1 MSAQEFRNQP
11 IDRRRLT
18 EPSRSQYSPTTTQDA
33 LNRVKAYRANNN
45 YQANRPP
52 FTTEQ
57 KPGSGGFMSGRY
69 QQANRKNAESA
80 KEARAE
86 ALRADDPDDFS
97 ADKNEYEDNRD
108 YQPAVTADALAAEAK
123 GKYF

>member
-18 EPSRSQYSPTTTQDA
+18 EPSRSQYSPSSTQDA
-33 LNRVKAYRANNN
+33 LARVKSYRASNN
-45 YQANRPP
+45 YQSNRPP
-52 FTTEQ
+52 NTTEQ
-57 KPGSGGFMSGRY
+57 KPGTGGFMPGSY
-69 QQANRKNAESA
+69 QQANRRNAESA

-97 ADKNEYEDNRD
+97 ADKNEYEDSRD
-108 YQPAVTADALAAEAK
+108 YKPALTANALAQEAK
-123 GKYF
+123 GKYI

>member
-18 EPSRSQYSPTTTQDA
+18 EPSRSQYSPSNREGA
-33 LNRVKAYRANNN
+33 LNRVKSYREFNN
-45 YQANRPP
+45 YQENRPK

-57 KPGSGGFMSGRY
+57 KPGSGGFMQGSYAQG
-69 QQANRKNAESA
+69 NRRAAESA

-86 ALRADDPDDFS
+86 AMRADDPTDFS

-108 YQPAVTADALAAEAK
+108 YQPAVTADRLAAEAK
-123 GKYF
+123 GKYI